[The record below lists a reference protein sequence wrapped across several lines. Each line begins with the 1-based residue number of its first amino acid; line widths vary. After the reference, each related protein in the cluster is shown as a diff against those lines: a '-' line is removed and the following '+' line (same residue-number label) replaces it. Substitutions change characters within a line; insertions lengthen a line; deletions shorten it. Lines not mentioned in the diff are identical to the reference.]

1 MPAVLLRSLAALRS
15 VEQLPVASAGV
26 VIAENILFRRLLAL
40 AAQLRQACMNCREII
55 GSAGSGHVSSWDFA
69 GCR

>member
-1 MPAVLLRSLAALRS
+1 
-15 VEQLPVASAGV
+15 
-26 VIAENILFRRLLAL
+26 LLAL
-40 AAQLRQACMNCREII
+40 AAQLGEAGMNRLEII